1 MAERFDNF
9 TDVPKL
15 ERLTG
20 NIVIQLRDYADK
32 INRALLWNH
41 TWYAQYVELLK
52 KTGFNLKLLKS
63 EFEYSKNI
71 SGYEHY
77 LTTNIFDYVKIA
89 SLFLA
94 ARKIRQEIDYA
105 KTIFDD
111 KNLADSD
118 LCHGILK
125 ALACRNGAAYEE
137 AYHAYSI
144 VWSKKIFM
152 RCVNNF
158 CQNWRNMLLIGQR
171 QFVHVRVAM
180 AKRVYLIIW
189 RNSGCLNNLNIC

>member
-1 MAERFDNF
+1 M
-9 TDVPKL
+9 V
-15 ERLTG
+15 
-20 NIVIQLRDYADK
+20 NIPSCFIKV
-32 INRALLWNH
+32 
-41 TWYAQYVELLK
+41 LK
-52 KTGFNLKLLKS
+52 TIFV
-63 EFEYSKNI
+63 FPA
-71 SGYEHY
+71 
-77 LTTNIFDYVKIA
+77 TNIFDYVKIA

-144 VWSKKIFM
+144 VWSKKNIYAIK
-152 RCVNNF
+152 CVSRSKVNKEKVLGKYLLNE
-158 CQNWRNMLLIGQR
+158 RRIMLAIDHPFIVKLIK
-171 QFVHVRVAM
+171 M
-180 AKRVYLIIW
+180 LK
-189 RNSGCLNNLNIC
+189 NIKI